1 MNQAYGS
8 LTNCFVVS
16 IFAVAAAT
24 GYSSHR
30 LDFVSESYGGSK
42 PNGCTPTSE
51 EASKKKK
58 SNESLWDVVREETIS
73 QLNTI
78 RVKSVFED
86 ENEIDGTDV
95 VLLKEYKSQRELM
108 KDYES
113 ESERWGSSVQVG
125 SKGVGLRHR
134 SSV

>member
-1 MNQAYGS
+1 M
-8 LTNCFVVS
+8 
-16 IFAVAAAT
+16 
-24 GYSSHR
+24 
-30 LDFVSESYGGSK
+30 
-42 PNGCTPTSE
+42 
-51 EASKKKK
+51 
-58 SNESLWDVVREETIS
+58 VREETIKT
-73 QLNTI
+73 LNTR

-86 ENEIDGTDV
+86 ENEIDG

-108 KDYES
+108 KDY